1 LQETILL
8 SVQLTDQQTLD
19 AIREGNERVFENVF
33 REHYKALCQY
43 AFTLLR
49 DRDDAE
55 EEVQALFLAFWE
67 RRETLLISTSLKA
80 YLFRSVHN
88 RCLNRIKH
96 LSIRDEHRQHV
107 TYMGEDSTLS
117 PIDTLAGQELSE
129 RIDDAM
135 KQLPEQCRRVFY
147 LSRFEELR
155 YSEIADRLGIS
166 IKTVEN
172 QIGKALR
179 ILRMELADFLG
190 LWLLVEA
197 FKAFETVPATR
208 FVGFVDTVFSLSILF

>member
-1 LQETILL
+1 MQETILP

-19 AIREGNERVFENVF
+19 AIREGNERVFETLF
-33 REHYKALCQY
+33 REHYAALCQY

-55 EEVQALFLAFWE
+55 EEVQALFLTFWE

-96 LSIRDEHRQHV
+96 LSIREEHRQHV
-107 TYMGEDSTLS
+107 THVGEAPSLS
-117 PIDTLAGQELSE
+117 PVDALAGQELSE
-129 RIDDAM
+129 RIDEAM

-155 YSEIADRLGIS
+155 YGEIAERLGIS
-166 IKTVEN
+166 VKTVEN

-179 ILRMELADFLG
+179 ILRLELADFLV
-190 LWLLVEA
+190 LWLLLGLN
-197 FKAFETVPATR
+197 
-208 FVGFVDTVFSLSILF
+208 GF

>member
-1 LQETILL
+1 MQETIRQ
-8 SVQLTDQQTLD
+8 SAQVTDQQTLD
-19 AIREGNERVFENVF
+19 AIRAGNERVFEGVF
-33 REHYKALCQY
+33 REHYGALCQY
-43 AFTLLR
+43 ANNLLR
-49 DRDDAE
+49 DPDDAE

-67 RRETLLISTSLKA
+67 RRETILISTSLKA

-107 TYMGEDSTLS
+107 SYVGEAPSRS
-117 PIDTLAGQELSE
+117 PMDELAGQELSE
-129 RIDDAM
+129 RIEEAM

-155 YSEIADRLGIS
+155 YNEIAERLGIS
-166 IKTVEN
+166 AKTVEN

-179 ILRMELADFLG
+179 ILRIELADFLG
-190 LWLLVEA
+190 LWLV
-197 FKAFETVPATR
+197 
-208 FVGFVDTVFSLSILF
+208 VFHYALFITH

>member
-1 LQETILL
+1 MLE
-8 SVQLTDQQTLD
+8 
-19 AIREGNERVFENVF
+19 AIRAGNERVFEDVF
-33 REHYKALCQY
+33 REHYEALCHY
-43 AFTLLR
+43 AYTLLR

-67 RRETLLISTSLKA
+67 RRETILISTSLKA

-107 TYMGEDSTLS
+107 HYVGETPTLS
-117 PIDTLAGQELSE
+117 PMDALASSELSE
-129 RIDDAM
+129 RIDEAM
-135 KQLPEQCRRVFY
+135 KSLPEQCRRVFY

-155 YSEIADRLGIS
+155 YGEIAERLGIS
-166 IKTVEN
+166 AKTVEN

-179 ILRMELADFLG
+179 ILRTELAEFLG
-190 LWLLVEA
+190 VWIMLL
-197 FKAFETVPATR
+197 
-208 FVGFVDTVFSLSILF
+208 LL

>member
-1 LQETILL
+1 MF
-8 SVQLTDQQTLD
+8 
-19 AIREGNERVFENVF
+19 EGVF
-33 REHYKALCQY
+33 REHYGALCQY
-43 AFTLLR
+43 ACNMLR

-67 RRETLLISTSLKA
+67 RRETILISTSLKA
-80 YLFRSVHN
+80 YLYRSVHN

-107 TYMGEDSTLS
+107 TYVGEASTLS
-117 PIDTLAGQELSE
+117 PMDALAGQELGE
-129 RIDDAM
+129 RIEVAM

-155 YSEIADRLGIS
+155 YGEIAERLGIS
-166 IKTVEN
+166 AKTVEN

-179 ILRMELADFLG
+179 ILRLELADFLG
-190 LWLLVEA
+190 FWLIIIHYA
-197 FKAFETVPATR
+197 FFITH
-208 FVGFVDTVFSLSILF
+208 

>member
-1 LQETILL
+1 MLSGLKSETTKTGNGVALQGTILQL
-8 SVQLTDQQTLD
+8 VQLTDQQTLD
-19 AIREGNERVFENVF
+19 AIREGNERVFEAVF
-33 REHYKALCQY
+33 REHYGALCQY
-43 AFTLLR
+43 ACTILR

-67 RRETLLISTSLKA
+67 RRETILISTSLKA
-80 YLFRSVHN
+80 YLYRSVHN

-96 LSIRDEHRQHV
+96 LSIRDEHRQHI
-107 TYMGEDSTLS
+107 TYVGEAPTLS
-117 PIDTLAGQELSE
+117 PMDVLAGQELGE
-129 RIDDAM
+129 RIEVAM

-155 YSEIADRLGIS
+155 YSEIAERLGIS
-166 IKTVEN
+166 AKTVEN

-190 LWLLVEA
+190 VLL
-197 FKAFETVPATR
+197 
-208 FVGFVDTVFSLSILF
+208 LILLT